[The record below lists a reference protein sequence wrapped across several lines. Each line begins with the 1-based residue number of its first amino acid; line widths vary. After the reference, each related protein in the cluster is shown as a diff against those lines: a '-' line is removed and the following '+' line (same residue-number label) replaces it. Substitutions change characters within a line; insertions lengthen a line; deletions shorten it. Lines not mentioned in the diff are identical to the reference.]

1 MNDLSIARVAA
12 EDKSE
17 NPRAIHASP
26 NTVGAAKPPCF
37 IHSSWRTGKT
47 WFSLLFRHFPEV
59 TCYYEPFHEMLSTL
73 TPTLAVQLDPRSWE
87 SGHPSRVS
95 YWREYI
101 ALLRR
106 TGGVRLFNPSMS
118 YEWFVPIG
126 GVTGDLK
133 LAEVRYL
140 AFLIRHAQRRHQ
152 LPVLGFARSLGRVQA
167 IKKHFPGNHIV
178 VIRNLWSQWASYIHQ
193 QQNGNQYFV
202 KSIFRMIGYNDDLF
216 LEYLRKFYIGRF
228 SGAIDETTSEM
239 EWQQRTDQIVA
250 SLSESDLFSLFVA
263 THVYFYLHARSA
275 ADVLIDSTRLAA
287 DKDYREASARELRE
301 ITGLQISLTD
311 VKDAFQFGAADENTI
326 NRKHIDQHVSVALN
340 LVTGGRGDRQL
351 NEFAEQLLAS
361 INTKISGNSSLEQ
374 VYRKL
379 KAAERVNHDLQGAMG
394 EREAA
399 LTAAAERATASEAGL
414 AEARAELEG
423 QRARVAELERD
434 RSDRATALTQLE
446 AEAVSLRSTVG
457 EREAALTAAAERAT
471 ASEAGLAEA
480 RVELEGQRARVAELE
495 RDRSDRAAAL
505 AQLGAEA
512 AGLRATVKDRDS
524 ALAATTGRA
533 ALAEARFTEARAELE
548 GQRARVAELE
558 RDRSDRATALT
569 QLEAEAV
576 SLRSTVGER
585 EAALTAAAE
594 RATASEAGL
603 AEARAELEGQ
613 RARVAELERD
623 RSDRAAALAQLGAE
637 AAGLRATVKDRDS
650 ALAATTGRAALAEAR
665 FTEAR
670 AELEGQRA
678 RVAELERD
686 RSDRATALTQLEA
699 EAVSLRSTVGERE
712 AALTAAA
719 ERATASEAGLA
730 EARAERGKALA
741 RFEHEAAEMQA
752 RLAERDA
759 ALARAEARASVA
771 EAATAEVRTE
781 VTTLRSDFLA
791 GRQVANELI
800 AASTADLVALQNPS
814 AIGNPRWA
822 TLGFGRAMR
831 AQAIKAGDR
840 ARDAKLWQI
849 ATRYYRRA
857 LARDPRDAAI
867 WAQYGHALK
876 ETGRWAEAET
886 AYRRS
891 LACEP
896 LLADTHLQLGHV
908 LKLQG
913 RMPAAQAAYLRAF
926 ALDPALPYPT
936 EELTGLGWS
945 PTHLSRLR
953 ELSES
958 PGITQLRSMREAAD
972 AARDQKDWP
981 NAARLYAEIV
991 AADPIAHDI
1000 AVQLGHAYKGMGDI
1014 ERAAQVY
1021 YSVLKATPA
1030 DDDLHLQI
1038 GHVEKLRRNF
1048 AEAAA
1053 HYKKAV
1059 EINPEN
1065 ADAARECEGLR
1076 SRVVELRGQK
1086 DANTEPAGRQVD
1098 RTQSSASRSLASPVK
1113 RLSADLPGRSSHKKI
1128 YFVVQG
1134 LFLKSDSIGH
1144 DCAFQYK
1151 LLKEHQGDNCEL
1163 RIFAETFDAKNYP
1176 DIPVDPIDELIA
1188 SVEDL
1193 HDTTLIYHFC
1203 EGWDRFHE
1211 WLPCFAGD
1219 LIIRWHNNTPPW
1231 FFAAAGSIHYT
1242 EKTLS
1247 GFNAIVKIMEF
1258 NRARFWCNSAFTAEQ
1273 LEVLGVDRTR
1283 TAVVYP
1289 GSRFILERLPH
1300 VPTVSGT
1307 PSTSR
1312 IRLLFV
1318 SRLAPHKG
1326 HRHVLPVA
1334 AIVAAVTRVPVTVTF
1349 PGRVEGASP
1358 SYTDEIRSLTEVLG
1372 IDLEMPGEVSYEE
1385 LRHCY
1390 DTADVFVCLSEHEG
1404 FGIPLFEA
1412 VQSGLP
1418 VVAYAATAMREFI
1431 SDHPL
1436 SLKCLNYAAAAAR
1449 ILAVRDSAIRDFV
1462 IDWQKRHLAPRYT
1475 RDAICAQLLTGLA
1488 DTRAYRGDGAVRSP
1502 QASGDEGGR
1511 SASQSELAIEITA
1524 RIRALE
1530 EAASAIELPPEAVV
1544 LPREIPANYMTL
1556 YDLQAYNAILEVSAL
1571 DTGLSDP
1578 RGLWLPAARF
1588 ARSLPGSVPTRDGWT
1603 CPLEGV
1609 NGHIVFGPYLRFPQ
1623 GRYEVE
1629 FELGIRGVEPD
1640 ASGDLTVDVW
1650 CPAAGQLAAYR
1661 YEPQRRLPVAN
1672 AVLEF
1677 DNEDP
1682 KNALEFRIYATS
1694 FTGGILDFRGVYL
1707 RKKTNQDP
1715 PTLDLPLPSG
1725 EDASSLTHPSSE
1737 TDGLA
1742 ERFRAVFNT
1751 NVWADAETRSGPGS
1765 RRDSGSVADALSSLN
1780 FVKDNFGYTSISDI
1794 PCGDFNWMGEFL
1806 EAHPDICYCGF
1817 DIVLE
1822 MIDQNRKTFPT
1833 YRFAVLDITSS
1844 TPSRADLIF
1853 SKDLFNH
1860 LKFSDVRKA
1869 LTNMKRSGSTYLLAS
1884 NNFGRANDELSEDNY
1899 GASRFLDLCAG
1910 PFNLPSPIWN
1920 TRYMGLWKLSEICVG

>member
-1 MNDLSIARVAA
+1 MNDLSIPRVAA

-26 NTVGAAKPPCF
+26 NTVGAATPPCF

-59 TCYYEPFHEMLSTL
+59 TCYYEPFHELLSTL
-73 TPTLAVQLDPRSWE
+73 TPTLAVQLDPGSWK

-140 AFLIRHAQRRHQ
+140 AFLIRQAQRRHQ
-152 LPVLGFARSLGRVQA
+152 IPVLGFARSLGRVQA

-178 VIRNLWSQWASYIHQ
+178 LIRNLWSQWASYTHQ
-193 QQNGNQYFV
+193 QQNGNRYFV
-202 KSIFRMIGYNDDLF
+202 KSIFRMLSYNDDLF

-250 SLSESDLFSLFVA
+250 SLSGSDLFSLFVA

-275 ADVLIDSTRLAA
+275 ADVLINSTRLAA

-311 VKDAFQFGAADENTI
+311 AKDTFQFGAADENTI
-326 NRKHIDQHVSVALN
+326 NRKHIEQHVSVALN

-361 INTKISGNSSLEQ
+361 INTKISGNSLLEQ

-434 RSDRATALTQLE
+434 RSDRA
-446 AEAVSLRSTVG
+446 
-457 EREAALTAAAERAT
+457 
-471 ASEAGLAEA
+471 
-480 RVELEGQRARVAELE
+480 
-495 RDRSDRAAAL
+495 AAL
-505 AQLGAEA
+505 A
-512 AGLRATVKDRDS
+512 
-524 ALAATTGRA
+524 
-533 ALAEARFTEARAELE
+533 
-548 GQRARVAELE
+548 
-558 RDRSDRATALT
+558 

-650 ALAATTGRAALAEAR
+650 ALAATTERAALAEAR
-665 FTEAR
+665 VTEAR
-670 AELEGQRA
+670 AEIAVQHGRLA
-678 RVAELERD
+678 ALEREFEE
-686 RSDRATALTQLEA
+686 RTGALDQLHAQTTLLRHAVALANQKA
-699 EAVSLRSTVGERE
+699 EERNANLSALERE
-712 AALTAAA
+712 AAELRSQLTTLQR
-719 ERATASEAGLA
+719 EQ
-730 EARAERGKALA
+730 AERGKALA

-759 ALARAEARASVA
+759 ALARAEARTSAA

-814 AIGNPRWA
+814 AIGNPRSA

-831 AQAIKAGDR
+831 AQAIKAGNR
-840 ARDAKLWQI
+840 ARDAKLWQV

-867 WAQYGHALK
+867 WVQYGHALK
-876 ETGRWAEAET
+876 ETGRWTEAET

-896 LLADTHLQLGHV
+896 SLADTHLQLGHV

-1053 HYKKAV
+1053 HYKKAA

-1098 RTQSSASRSLASPVK
+1098 RTQSSASRSLANPAK
-1113 RLSADLPGRSSHKKI
+1113 RLSADLPCRSSHKKI

-1151 LLKEHQGDNCEL
+1151 LLKEHQGDNYEL

-1242 EKTLS
+1242 EKTLG

-1273 LEVLGVDRTR
+1273 LEVLGVDRAR

-1326 HRHVLPVA
+1326 HRHVLAVA
-1334 AIVAAVTRVPVTVTF
+1334 AIVAAVTRAPVTVTF

-1358 SYTDEIRSLTEVLG
+1358 RHTDEIRSLTEVLG

-1412 VQSGLP
+1412 VQSDLP

-1488 DTRAYRGDGAVRSP
+1488 GTRAYRGDGAVRSP

-1544 LPREIPANYMTL
+1544 LPREIPTNYVTL

-1578 RGLWLPAARF
+1578 RGLWLPVARF

-1609 NGHIVFGPYLRFPQ
+1609 NGYIVFGPYLRFPQ
-1623 GRYEVE
+1623 GRYAVE
-1629 FELGIRGVEPD
+1629 FDLGIRGVEPD
-1640 ASGDLTVDVW
+1640 ANGDLTLDVW

-1682 KNALEFRIYATS
+1682 KNALEFRIDANS

-1707 RKKTNQDP
+1707 RKKTTQDP

-1742 ERFRAVFNT
+1742 ERFRAVFSK

-1780 FVKDNFGYTSISDI
+1780 FVKDNLGYTSISDI

-1833 YRFAVLDITSS
+1833 YRFEVLDITSS

-1869 LTNMKRSGSTYLLAS
+1869 LINMKRSGSTYLLAS

-1899 GASRFLDLCAG
+1899 GASRFFDLCAE